1 MERSA
6 EKIQKL
12 VSRGER
18 FTYENFATKGHYGY
32 PDAFTP
38 EYVAWRIRVK
48 SAIFSLFGE
57 DSATMDMLKSGF
69 EVPIIGFDRNK
80 FQLAQSYF
88 LGALKAAKDVLEED
102 TFGELRDADAR
113 APGAFSNEVFIV
125 HGHDDQSKTE
135 LEILLKEM
143 GLEPVVLHRQA
154 DQGMTIIEKFEKHS
168 NVGYAFIILTPDEV
182 AYLANQKDKPDD
194 ERTKEWRARPNVIFE
209 FGYFVGKL
217 GRPRVCCLYK
227 GDVTLPSDI
236 EGLLYKK
243 FKRSVEEVA
252 YSITKELKA
261 CGYRLK

>member
-1 MERSA
+1 MERRA
-6 EKIQKL
+6 EKINKL
-12 VSRGER
+12 ISQGEW
-18 FTYENFATKGHYGY
+18 FTYDNFATKGEYGY
-32 PDAFTP
+32 PDALTSEF
-38 EYVAWRIRVK
+38 VAWRTRVK
-48 SAIFSLFGE
+48 SSVFSLFGVN
-57 DSATMDMLKSGF
+57 SAPMDMLKLGLG
-69 EVPIIGFDRNK
+69 VLLIGFGRDN
-80 FQLAQSYF
+80 FQAAQAYF
-88 LGALKAAKDVLEED
+88 LGALKAVKDVLEED

-113 APGAFSNEVFIV
+113 APGVFSNEVFIV
-125 HGHDDQSKTE
+125 HGHDDQSKSE

-168 NVGYAFIILTPDEV
+168 KVGYAFIILTPDEV
-182 AYLANQKDKPDD
+182 AYLANQVDKPDD

-209 FGYFVGKL
+209 FGYFVGNL